1 MTNPICSRCLYL
13 TDEPEKFRRCP
24 SIPIHHRGMCCSN
37 PNNTLKDNVSGDSYR
52 PYCEEVN
59 RHGECL
65 FYYPKEL
72 EPVKEIIFDEETNTV
87 CITGKNIVIFTT
99 DGTDPVIENLPKD
112 NFYDETT
119 ETYSVKIPLT
129 HTTLVKAACSLE
141 GVISSVRELFIEIP
155 DVPAIEFDKKT
166 NTVSIKSYNK
176 IFYTIDGSKV
186 TEDSLVY
193 DKPFVISHNTTIK
206 ACSLAREDF
215 SKQVQLYCVSI
226 EAPVINFDSDLNLVS
241 LEADDPILFSTDGS
255 DIYDDSEKY
264 EEPFEI
270 DKNITVKAACIVDG
284 ELSEQ
289 VELECKVPN
298 IPIISY
304 DEKTNEVTITSDNTI
319 RYSVNG
325 DDVKKKDKIY
335 SNPFKISETC
345 VIKAVSVVDEKMSE
359 QAELKCVFVKSPI
372 IDFDE
377 NTNTVSIKGDSKIL
391 YSIDGSKI
399 YDDAEEYKKTF
410 VIDKNTI
417 VNAACIIGNMLS
429 KQVTLECKV
438 PSKPLINYNEQTK
451 TVSILSD
458 NPILYTTDGSDV
470 KKKDSE
476 YKAPF
481 KISTTSLIKAI
492 SIVNNRISEQAQ
504 LECKV

>member
-1 MTNPICSRCLYL
+1 MINPICSRCLYL
-13 TDEPEKFRRCP
+13 TDKPEKFRRCP
-24 SIPIHHRGMCCSN
+24 SIPIHHRNMCCSN
-37 PNNTLKDNVSGDSYR
+37 PDNTINDSVSGDSYR

-72 EPVKEIIFDEETNTV
+72 EVVKEIVFDEETNTV
-87 CITGKNIVIFTT
+87 CITGKNIIIFTT
-99 DGTDPVIENLPKD
+99 DGTDPSIETHPRD
-112 NFYDETT
+112 NFYDEST
-119 ETYSVKIPLT
+119 ETYSVKIPLE
-129 HTTLVKAACSLE
+129 HTTIVKAACSLE

-155 DVPAIEFDKKT
+155 DVPTIEFDKET

-176 IFYTIDGSKV
+176 VFYTTDGSKV

-193 DKPFVISHNTTIK
+193 EKPFAIGHNTTIN
-206 ACSLAREDF
+206 ACSFVREDF
-215 SKQVQLYCVSI
+215 SKQVQMYCVSI
-226 EAPVINFDSDLNLVS
+226 EAPVINFDSDQNIVS
-241 LEADDPILFSTDGS
+241 LEADDPILFSIDGS
-255 DIYDDSEKY
+255 DIYDDSDKY

-270 DKNITVKAACIVDG
+270 DKNTVIKAACIVDG

-298 IPIISY
+298 IPVVSY
-304 DEKTNEVTITSDNTI
+304 DEKTNVVTITSDNAV
-319 RYSVNG
+319 RYSVNS

-335 SNPFKISETC
+335 SEPFKISETC
-345 VIKAVSVVDEKMSE
+345 IVKAVSVVGEKMSE

-391 YSIDGSKI
+391 YSTDGSKI
-399 YDDAEEYKKTF
+399 YDDAEEYKKPF
-410 VIDKNTI
+410 VIDRNTI
-417 VNAACIIGNMLS
+417 VNAACITNGILS
-429 KQVTLECKV
+429 NQVSLECKV
-438 PSKPLINYNEQTK
+438 PSKPLITYNEQVK

-458 NPILYTTDGSDV
+458 NPVLYTTDGSDV

-481 KISTTSLIKAI
+481 KISTTSLIKAV
-492 SIVNNRISEQAQ
+492 SIVNNRISEQAE
-504 LECKV
+504 LECKA